1 VTQRLIFTE
10 DIANAL
16 LAVAAAGQETARLAR
31 NDAYLEGYAACLR
44 LLALTFGLRPIDMI
58 PERTERG

>member
-1 VTQRLIFTE
+1 MPADVWFAPDIQR
-10 DIANAL
+10 AL
-16 LAVAAAGQETARLAR
+16 QAAACAAQETAALSR
-31 NDAYLEGYAACLR
+31 NDDYLRGYAACLR